1 MITKAFSKFTK
12 PFSWCQPI
20 LTHFLIILFWIFAA
34 FCHFFIIFPNEEMKR
49 LTGRYYTAD
58 TNLPKN
64 LSNYKSRIQ
73 KKSTLQLLQK
83 KITEVVGLYLTPF
96 KQ

>member
-1 MITKAFSKFTK
+1 
-12 PFSWCQPI
+12 
-20 LTHFLIILFWIFAA
+20 
-34 FCHFFIIFPNEEMKR
+34 MKR